1 MDGTDGRLARRAI
14 LLFQTNLNDCFSPLS
29 HLPPPGGSGGSGNFS
44 AEKKTKKKRERK
56 QKQKTKNKKRKKERR
71 EEKEKKKNTPLIR
84 ERFGA
89 RSIGMEIYPLIE
101 GKKISA
107 ETGNDPCGDSVEI

>member
-1 MDGTDGRLARRAI
+1 MFFTA
-14 LLFQTNLNDCFSPLS
+14 
-29 HLPPPGGSGGSGNFS
+29 LPPPSSRREWGEWKFQRG
-44 AEKKTKKKRERK
+44 EKNKKKRERK

-89 RSIGMEIYPLIE
+89 RSIGMEIHPLIE
-101 GKKISA
+101 EKKISA

>member
-1 MDGTDGRLARRAI
+1 MEISARRKK
-14 LLFQTNLNDCFSPLS
+14 Q
-29 HLPPPGGSGGSGNFS
+29 
-44 AEKKTKKKRERK
+44 KKTRTKT
-56 QKQKTKNKKRKKERR
+56 KTKNKKRKKERR

-89 RSIGMEIYPLIE
+89 RSIGMEIHPLIE
-101 GKKISA
+101 GKKISV

>member
-1 MDGTDGRLARRAI
+1 MFFTA
-14 LLFQTNLNDCFSPLS
+14 
-29 HLPPPGGSGGSGNFS
+29 LPPPSSRREWGEWKFQRG
-44 AEKKTKKKRERK
+44 EKNKKKRERK

-89 RSIGMEIYPLIE
+89 RSIGMEIHPLIE
-101 GKKISA
+101 GKKISV